1 MAEFSSCCPLTPDP
15 SFFVVQGM
23 RGPPFSDNIGPQML
37 VRLLL
42 ALLLALPLALPW
54 SGASTAHAKPKVHT
68 VYAGQRLG
76 SIAKRYNVTVE
87 ALCAANGLDRKD
99 SIKPGQKL
107 IVPDADWK
115 PGDALPELDA
125 SDAPKKESSS
135 AKSSSAKSSSSA
147 EKPGKPRLHLVQ
159 KGHTLSAISGRYGI
173 TVAAICTANDLDRRA
188 SLEVGQS
195 LVIPDKTDQD
205 GRYARK
211 LRIEGRID
219 DPAGGSSHSQSWKP
233 YEKPAWRR
241 GYIKIK
247 RYGRAWQGYV
257 IGSKGEVLGH
267 ASNKINFVMGTSG
280 DGPEIDARLV
290 RLIAQISDQFG
301 GRELRIVS
309 GYRTQSFVAAS
320 KHKEGRAI
328 DFSIPGVP
336 NEALRDYLRTLGDVG
351 VGYYPNSSFVH
362 LDVRGYSA
370 YWVDYAGPG
379 EAPKKS
385 PHAKKRK
392 GQPIESDEPPEGVS
406 DAPSSGEGA
415 DGEGPPAPPSGDSDA
430 GSHDAGSHDAGSAGA
445 PAEAAPS
452 EASDP
457 SGEKAKTS
465 APADVAHA
473 ED

>member
-1 MAEFSSCCPLTPDP
+1 
-15 SFFVVQGM
+15 V
-23 RGPPFSDNIGPQML
+23 
-37 VRLLL
+37 
-42 ALLLALPLALPW
+42 
-54 SGASTAHAKPKVHT
+54 
-68 VYAGQRLG
+68 
-76 SIAKRYNVTVE
+76 
-87 ALCAANGLDRKD
+87 
-99 SIKPGQKL
+99 
-107 IVPDADWK
+107 
-115 PGDALPELDA
+115 
-125 SDAPKKESSS
+125 
-135 AKSSSAKSSSSA
+135 
-147 EKPGKPRLHLVQ
+147 VQ

-173 TVAAICTANDLDRRA
+173 TVGAICTANDLDKRA

-195 LVIPDKTDQD
+195 LVIPAKTDTD

-211 LRIEGRID
+211 LRLEGRID
-219 DPAGGSSHSQSWKP
+219 EPSGGGSSQSWKQ

-241 GYIKIK
+241 GYIKIR

-267 ASNKINFVMGTSG
+267 ASNKINFVMGSHD
-280 DGPEIDARLV
+280 DGPEIDPRLV
-290 RLIAQISDQFG
+290 RLIAQISDKFG

-362 LDVRGYSA
+362 LDVRSYSA

-392 GQPIESDEPPEGVS
+392 GQPIESDEPPDG
-406 DAPSSGEGA
+406 PS
-415 DGEGPPAPPSGDSDA
+415 EGPASDSAPPDAAPPDDAQEPPSGDGESGGGSA
-430 GSHDAGSHDAGSAGA
+430 GAGSAGA
-445 PAEAAPS
+445 GSAGAGSAGAGS
-452 EASDP
+452 EGADP
-457 SGEKAKTS
+457 SGEKAKS
-465 APADVAHA
+465 AADADVSGA